1 MVRIRLFG
9 ALATLNGRT
18 WESESALAKAI
29 LDTDLE
35 YFIVTTGADPWPEMT
50 IAQDAVRRYGA
61 VIVATVPPV
70 TKEGVVY

>member
-18 WESESALAKAI
+18 WESESPTAKAL
-29 LDTDLE
+29 LDADLT
-35 YFIVTTGADPWPEMT
+35 YFITTSGADPWPEMT
-50 IAQDAVRRYGA
+50 IAQDAVKRYGA